1 MLVAGPFGVHP
12 EEGGKAAADSL
23 FWPGEGA
30 PCFFLA
36 ALQHCIPESMKY
48 SVYMHQ
54 DDEAD
59 STDAFDEDEVHV
71 HTYTY
76 FLLCFSYAMDCGI
89 LPCIA
94 IDVQFVTQCRHLPAV
109 QLILQLEM
117 VLQYRAFRNVWLMV
131 YEWKSL
137 VPTSSSDSYWVGLF
151 CLPYG
156 ED

>member
-1 MLVAGPFGVHP
+1 
-12 EEGGKAAADSL
+12 
-23 FWPGEGA
+23 
-30 PCFFLA
+30 
-36 ALQHCIPESMKY
+36 MKY

-117 VLQYRAFRNVWLMV
+117 VLQYRAFRNV
-131 YEWKSL
+131 
-137 VPTSSSDSYWVGLF
+137 
-151 CLPYG
+151 
-156 ED
+156 